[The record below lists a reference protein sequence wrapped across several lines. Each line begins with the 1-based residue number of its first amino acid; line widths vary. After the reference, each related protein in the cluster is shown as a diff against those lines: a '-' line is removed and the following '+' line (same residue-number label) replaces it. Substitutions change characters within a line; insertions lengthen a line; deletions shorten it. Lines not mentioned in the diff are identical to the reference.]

1 MKNPG
6 SEEGAAPLDA
16 HASTPYAMSSK
27 RFTRNVVG
35 HACALALLVLAAPAA
50 AQQAG
55 GNGIKVG
62 EGRLHPYF
70 DLELRMDSAA
80 LYDPNVGANAAEA
93 ITHIRPGLK
102 LDVPGN
108 MVALG
113 LNGYADYVWYTGLLR
128 PGSGAANHLGGGVD
142 LNVAVNE
149 KGPVGFTVTDHFVR
163 SDRTSATALGLGA
176 ISLYNQLAVGVPIR
190 PGGGALEI
198 IPSGAWTVEFFQP
211 LLGGGDC
218 PGGNA
223 ELCNPALFDY
233 SKLTGTLSTR
243 YKFLPKT
250 ALVLDAS
257 FDAPTLR
264 VAAGSAP
271 PLLLKTEAGISGLI
285 TPKVSMLLKAG
296 YGRDFAGTASTV
308 VGHAELA
315 WLASQTASVKAGY
328 LRSLE
333 PVAYYGLYGDD
344 RAYIEG
350 RALLGGHLTL
360 RGYAAYDFLSYY
372 SLAGRNDTMTTLD
385 LGPQYQFNPYFGVAA
400 GYVLSNRTSSSDPN
414 PALNFTRHEGYLRLT
429 LSY

>member
-1 MKNPG
+1 
-6 SEEGAAPLDA
+6 
-16 HASTPYAMSSK
+16 MSSK
-27 RFTRNVVG
+27 RNRIGVVG
-35 HACALALLVLAAPAA
+35 LLGALALFAFAAPAA

-80 LYDPNVGANAAEA
+80 LHDPDIRENAAEL
-93 ITHIRPGLK
+93 ITHIRPGLR

-108 MVALG
+108 TVALG
-113 LNGYADYVWYTGLLR
+113 LNGYADYVWYSGLLR
-128 PGSGAANHLGGGVD
+128 PGSQAANFLGGGVD

-149 KGPVGFTVTDHFVR
+149 KGPVGVTVADHFVR
-163 SDRTSATALGLGA
+163 SDRTSAVALGLGA

-198 IPSGAWTVEFFQP
+198 TPSGAWTLEFFQP
-211 LLGGGDC
+211 LLGGADC
-218 PGGNA
+218 PIGEA
-223 ELCNPALFDY
+223 ALCNPAVFDY
-233 SKLTGTLSTR
+233 QKLTGKLSTR

-257 FDAPTLR
+257 FDAPTFQLAT
-264 VAAGSAP
+264 VSAS
-271 PLLLKTEAGISGLI
+271 PLLLKAEAGLSGLI

-308 VGHAELA
+308 IGHLELA
-315 WLASQTASVKAGY
+315 WLASQTATLKGGY
-328 LRSLE
+328 LRTLE
-333 PVAYYGLYGDD
+333 PVAYYGMYGDD
-344 RAYIEG
+344 RAYLEG
-350 RALLGGHLTL
+350 RALLGGRLSL
-360 RGYAAYDFLSYY
+360 RAYAAYDFLSYY
-372 SLAGRNDTMTTLD
+372 SLAGRNDTMTTVD
-385 LGPQYQFNPYFGVAA
+385 AGPEYQINRYFGAAA

-414 PALNFTRHEGYLRLT
+414 PALNYTRHEGYLRLT